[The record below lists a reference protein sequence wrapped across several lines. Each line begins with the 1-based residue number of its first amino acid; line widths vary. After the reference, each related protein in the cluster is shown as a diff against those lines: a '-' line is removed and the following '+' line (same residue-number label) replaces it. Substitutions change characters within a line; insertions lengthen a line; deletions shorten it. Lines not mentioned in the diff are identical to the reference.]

1 MTEIN
6 LSPLRELNRKDQD
19 RHRLRGVLL
28 EGANSPQSVKA
39 DEDYFAQLRNR
50 TRK

>member
-1 MTEIN
+1 MTGIN
-6 LSPLRELNRKDQD
+6 LSPPRELNRKDQD
-19 RHRLRGVLL
+19 RQSLRDALL
-28 EGANSPQSVKA
+28 EGAKSPQSAKA